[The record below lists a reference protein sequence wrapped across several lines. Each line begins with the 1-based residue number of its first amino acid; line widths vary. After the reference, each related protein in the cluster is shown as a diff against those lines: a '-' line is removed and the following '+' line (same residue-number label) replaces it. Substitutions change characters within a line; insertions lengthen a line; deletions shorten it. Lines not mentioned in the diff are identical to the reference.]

1 MTKTKQSLPEIE
13 AAIKEQLDRIYKLLD
28 EKKNPEFIKVEY
40 KRIVELISQK
50 YIILK
55 DQLAEQKSQL
65 EKQQYDEMEKALEE
79 QYKDD
84 VISIAVA
91 IDDTLEKK

>member
-1 MTKTKQSLPEIE
+1 M
-13 AAIKEQLDRIYKLLD
+13 
-28 EKKNPEFIKVEY
+28 EY